1 MLTPESDRSW
11 RSSDF
16 QPSAKWFGKNGAL
29 VQQKSP
35 GFKKRDTEVYA
46 GSLPPDVCEAEILNF
61 LKDFSPLRVH
71 KIQNGCKGFASVEL
85 GSVQK
90 VVLAVQEL
98 NGMLFHKRNYMNS
111 NKKLPRRNPG
121 LADSP
126 LELPA
131 LEKVSGEVSAQSPA
145 GTQASTKRETERP
158 KTTFFPVP
166 MEMRGS
172 FLVLLLRDCFPDL
185 SWLATVPHL
194 RGEVGLLVTAV
205 IPQTPFFWA
214 MHVTENLQQDME
226 VPFSTLAETE
236 EQQPYLNGSAMQHRT
251 GCVTEYLLV
260 YGWAW
265 NRCWVID
272 QVDAWAV
279 EMFVHFGSA
288 TIPLQS
294 LRSFWA
300 IPPLTQPFMLEK
312 DILSSYQVIR
322 HILKGKITGAVNLEV
337 TTSVSIGWPLSP
349 AMLESQLEVTAQ
361 AWGPGLYLPF
371 PETAQDEVI
380 RAAGRLRNC
389 CVPRLLIRLPS
400 VGSGPGPPRLGYRRT
415 PEVQVSTH
423 RLSGEATSAS
433 GQAYDG
439 GGAGGTCSPLKPGPH
454 VYTSTY
460 RQHSA
465 DGSQSRRP
473 TSPLTSPEPGV
484 RTQVYRTA
492 PPRTKANTFW

>member
-46 GSLPPDVCEAEILNF
+46 GSLPPDVCEVEILNF

-71 KIQNGCKGFASVEL
+71 KIQNGCKCFAFVEL

-98 NGMLFHKRNYMNS
+98 NGMLFHKRKLYMNS

-126 LELPA
+126 LELPD
-131 LEKVSGEVSAQSPA
+131 LIFCFPA
-145 GTQASTKRETERP
+145 GTQASTDPCETERP
-158 KTTFFPVP
+158 KTTFSAVP
-166 MEMRGS
+166 MERRGAEAQKDHQGKGGS
-172 FLVLLLRDCFPDL
+172 CPVLLLRDCFPDL

-194 RGEVGLLVTAV
+194 RGEVALVTSV

-214 MHVTENLQQDME
+214 MHVTENLQQDTE

-236 EQQPYLNGSAMQHRT
+236 EQQPYLNGSAMQRGT
-251 GCVTEYLLV
+251 GCVAEYLLV

-279 EMFVHFGSA
+279 VMFVHFGSA

-294 LRSFWA
+294 LRSLDSDSFWA

-322 HILKGKITGAVNLEV
+322 RILKGKITGALNLEV
-337 TTSVSIGWPLSP
+337 TASVSQSP
-349 AMLESQLEVTAQ
+349 SLASVI
-361 AWGPGLYLPF
+361 PF
-371 PETAQDEVI
+371 I
-380 RAAGRLRNC
+380 
-389 CVPRLLIRLPS
+389 I
-400 VGSGPGPPRLGYRRT
+400 
-415 PEVQVSTH
+415 
-423 RLSGEATSAS
+423 
-433 GQAYDG
+433 
-439 GGAGGTCSPLKPGPH
+439 
-454 VYTSTY
+454 
-460 RQHSA
+460 
-465 DGSQSRRP
+465 QSRR
-473 TSPLTSPEPGV
+473 TGSPERPPQLQGKL
-484 RTQVYRTA
+484 TA
-492 PPRTKANTFW
+492 EEVQAAPALR